1 MEVSGDIVDAWY
13 TARTLDSCRRVQMRA
28 QNSSHVALSDTLF
41 RLMTFGFEVASGQ
54 RRSVSARVMCP
65 GRAGTNGW
73 ATGTRRGRWGW
84 GNFSFGL
91 PGRVGWK
98 DGKARW
104 RGGDAAGFG
113 GHGGNGNAP

>member
-41 RLMTFGFEVASGQ
+41 SWMTFGFEVGSGQ
-54 RRSVSARVMCP
+54 RRSVSARAMCP
-65 GRAGTNGW
+65 GRAGTNEW
-73 ATGTRRGRWGW
+73 ATGTRRGRSGVGKLFVW
-84 GNFSFGL
+84 L
-91 PGRVGWK
+91 PGRSGWK

-104 RGGDAAGFG
+104 RGEDAAGFG